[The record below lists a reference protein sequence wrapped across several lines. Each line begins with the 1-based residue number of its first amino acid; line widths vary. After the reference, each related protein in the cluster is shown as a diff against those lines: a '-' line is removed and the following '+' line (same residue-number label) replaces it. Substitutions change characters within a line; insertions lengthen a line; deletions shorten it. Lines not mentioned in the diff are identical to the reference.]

1 MISAIAAMAGFL
13 CELLAAARIAAGW
26 VVGRGAD
33 CHGCGGWLALRP
45 QARQITTGPMLGK
58 VG

>member
-1 MISAIAAMAGFL
+1 MAGFL